1 LLSSLKDAETGQRG
15 YLLTNRESYLDPY
28 NDARANIPGQL
39 QELRR
44 LTANSPRR
52 QEQLG
57 QIQRYVEDKLA
68 ELQQTIDLQRAGN
81 PQAAR
86 DLILTDRGKL
96 MMDRARD
103 LVQQFLDQDRQE
115 LTARFEAARKAA
127 ELTVIATA
135 GGASVL
141 FVLILVAG
149 FLASRDFMT
158 QQIEAWLQ
166 AGETGL
172 AQRVQGEQRL
182 DVLGEN
188 VLSFL
193 AGYLDAQVGAIY
205 ITEAGGWLRRFAG
218 FALPPGKSDDS
229 PVLRPG
235 EGLAGQAV
243 KEQRIVEVDN
253 VPVGY
258 LPVASPLGQGNPT
271 HLLIAPATENGV
283 VQAVI
288 ELGLFRPV
296 HPSDRE
302 LLRRTAESIGIAV
315 RSSKD
320 RTRLEELLEET
331 QRQSEELQTQQEEL
345 RVANEEL
352 AEQGQVL
359 KESQARLESQQAEL
373 EQTNSQ
379 LEEQASILE
388 SQRDELQRAGV
399 ALSERA
405 AELAR
410 SNQYKSEF
418 LANMSHEL
426 RTPLNSSLI
435 LAKLLADNK
444 PGNLNEE
451 QVKFAQT
458 IFSAGNDLLALIND
472 IL

>member
-1 LLSSLKDAETGQRG
+1 MSETTATSSRPRRVSRFGPALPPRTFAGFAAAIATVLLIAFFGYHLLDDQEESTALTTHTLQVFQRVDALLSSLKDAETGQRG

-172 AQRVQGEQRL
+172 AQLVQGEQRL

-205 ITEAGGWLRRFAG
+205 ITEAGGWLRRF
-218 FALPPGKSDDS
+218 
-229 PVLRPG
+229 
-235 EGLAGQAV
+235 
-243 KEQRIVEVDN
+243 
-253 VPVGY
+253 
-258 LPVASPLGQGNPT
+258 
-271 HLLIAPATENGV
+271 
-283 VQAVI
+283 
-288 ELGLFRPV
+288 
-296 HPSDRE
+296 
-302 LLRRTAESIGIAV
+302 
-315 RSSKD
+315 
-320 RTRLEELLEET
+320 
-331 QRQSEELQTQQEEL
+331 
-345 RVANEEL
+345 
-352 AEQGQVL
+352 
-359 KESQARLESQQAEL
+359 
-373 EQTNSQ
+373 
-379 LEEQASILE
+379 
-388 SQRDELQRAGV
+388 
-399 ALSERA
+399 
-405 AELAR
+405 
-410 SNQYKSEF
+410 
-418 LANMSHEL
+418 
-426 RTPLNSSLI
+426 
-435 LAKLLADNK
+435 
-444 PGNLNEE
+444 
-451 QVKFAQT
+451 
-458 IFSAGNDLLALIND
+458 
-472 IL
+472 